1 MLHAGGCICGAVRY
15 EIMGEPHVT
24 YACHCTDCR
33 RQSGSAFGLTIVITA
48 DQLKITRGELKT
60 HSRVAES
67 GRTMTRYFCPE
78 CGTWIYNVPETLPN
92 SRRIKPGTLDDASW
106 VRPTVHLWVRSAL
119 PWVQIPADAIKYETQ
134 PSDRS
139 WVVPP
144 SKPSSAVDEGAR
156 PLPDVRGS

>member
-1 MLHAGGCICGAVRY
+1 MVHTGDCLCGAVRY
-15 EIMGEPHVT
+15 EITGEPHVT

-33 RQSGSAFGLTIVITA
+33 RQSGSAFGLTIVVTA
-48 DQLKITRGELKT
+48 DQLRITRGALKT

-78 CGTWIYNVPETLPN
+78 CGTWIYNVPEALPSN
-92 SRRIKPGTLDDASW
+92 RRVKPGTLDDASW

-119 PWVQIPADAIKYETQ
+119 PWVQIPADAIKHETQ

-139 WVVPP
+139 WVLPP
-144 SKPSSAVDEGAR
+144 SKS
-156 PLPDVRGS
+156 LPQQATCPPD